1 MPVVR
6 SPRTTAVDPVVTF
19 PSRVFMRMRPRPPP
33 PPPPLPLLAFESP
46 PTSPAPVVAPAPVVP
61 EARVAVPEPAVEVEP
76 VEAAPQVA
84 EAQDEIEPEAGQ
96 VASTP
101 PAWLDNGRPAWAQQP
116 FECLLFSVGGLF
128 SITEGWHKLHS
139 PEPIKQAWVALL
151 VLGVS
156 IGLETFST
164 LGCLREINK
173 LRRGRTLRQWVETT
187 RNAELVVVLGEDLAA
202 LVGLVLAFV
211 FVSMAAYTGN
221 PIYDAFGSI
230 VIGVVLIIV
239 SLFIAVRIK
248 GLIVGKSAE
257 EDVQKAIHE
266 HIEAT
271 EGIEDLLNAI
281 TMQLGPQVML
291 AVKVRMKP
299 GISIEQAVEKLNA
312 LERSIKARFPEVAW
326 CFVEPDTTD

>member
-1 MPVVR
+1 MSHDSSAKAILYAFIANLGIALSKLGAAIYTNSGSMLAESIHSFADCGNQVLLYLGLKQ
-6 SPRTTAVDPVVTF
+6 SA
-19 PSRVFMRMRPRPPP
+19 RPPTP
-33 PPPPLPLLAFESP
+33 QHPLGFGKISYFW
-46 PTSPAPVVAPAPVVP
+46 SFIVA
-61 EARVAVPEPAVEVEP
+61 
-76 VEAAPQVA
+76 
-84 EAQDEIEPEAGQ
+84 
-96 VASTP
+96 
-101 PAWLDNGRPAWAQQP
+101 LM
-116 FECLLFSVGGLF
+116 LFSVGGLF
-128 SITEGWHKLHS
+128 SIQEGWHKLHA

-156 IGLETFST
+156 IVLETFST

-211 FVSMAAYTGN
+211 FVSMAAATGN
-221 PIYDAFGSI
+221 PLYDAFGSI

-257 EDVQKAIHE
+257 EDVQKAINE
-266 HIEAT
+266 HVEAT
-271 EGIEDLLNAI
+271 EGIEDVLNAI

-291 AVKVRMKP
+291 AIKVRMTP
-299 GISIEQAVEKLNA
+299 GISVEKAVELING
-312 LERSIKARFPEVAW
+312 LERSIKSKFPEVAW
-326 CFVEPDTTD
+326 CFVEPDVAD